1 MPYATTRV
9 TSIWIAHPTQ
19 SLASIENTKYG
30 VSFQLRIFFCSTY
43 DKAKAKVVH
52 VETWLGKEK

>member
-1 MPYATTRV
+1 MQQLELRQFGSP
-9 TSIWIAHPTQ
+9 IQLNLWHQ
-19 SLASIENTKYG
+19 MENIKYG

-43 DKAKAKVVH
+43 DKAKANVVH